1 MIFPYPTPKPNSS
14 VNQPP
19 WQISVHCI
27 DADGDRGEDTLSHLV
42 VAIQPPECTVGVDCE
57 EEDENDAKEKVSS
70 GLNTQTTILGIGG
83 GLMIIIIVVL
93 TFMMRRRNEIEA
105 FDPWTQ
111 NRDSEQQPNEGEI
124 EQHQNILQEPI
135 QEEPKQE
142 EQSNQDDF
150 SGVLDNII

>member
-1 MIFPYPTPKPNSS
+1 
-14 VNQPP
+14 
-19 WQISVHCI
+19 
-27 DADGDRGEDTLSHLV
+27 
-42 VAIQPPECTVGVDCE
+42 
-57 EEDENDAKEKVSS
+57 
-70 GLNTQTTILGIGG
+70 
-83 GLMIIIIVVL
+83 MIIIIVVL

-150 SGVLDNII
+150 SGVLDDII